1 MQTESEET
9 RIQEKPIDLTSIEEG
24 SSLSSLSGGNRV
36 LKKGP
41 WTVPE
46 DAILLNYVKKHGEGN
61 WNAVQK
67 HTGLSRCGKS
77 CRLRW
82 ANHLRPNL
90 KKGSF
95 TPEEEQLIIELHAK
109 MGNKWARMA
118 ALVSLQILSDITGFV
133 DLDND
138 DIDDI
143 IARHNLIVLT
153 APSSRLPRKFSNELY
168 FFAKKSTNMGLVV
181 QMPGRTD
188 NEIKN
193 YWNTRIK
200 RRQRA
205 GLPLY
210 PSNICYPVS
219 EENQQYKNSSEYMLS
234 DKQPNDHFQGSNFE
248 IPDTVLNNFNAT
260 HGSLYSASSFSDVNV
275 NSLLSQSFEPQSS
288 TIGNSTLSYMKH
300 SEKLYPTIP
309 SSISDGLSTF
319 AYMVVEPRGKQLT
332 SILGYP
338 CDPDPRKK
346 NLQHCGGAIPGSRA
360 LLNGV
365 FSAPGPILG
374 TSDLELPS
382 FQCTETEDSCW
393 PPCSSTLEATDVLGN
408 SPSETISLQSDCV
421 SPRQSGL
428 LEALVHEA
436 QTISNT
442 KKEPSIIN
450 NVDAYDLESESVNE
464 TKLESQSNPSISS
477 LSRSAGVFSSSTS
490 LISCGSVDEC
500 PHSNIFSNSN
510 NMMATKIFSSHKVQ
524 ERGTSFSVDFSR
536 PGSLLGSVWLEY
548 DSCRVREYSVLNDS
562 FATLLGQDLCSNFK
576 PVPVGTPSLTQGVGL
591 DAYLW
596 NKMPHACQ
604 MP

>member
-1 MQTESEET
+1 MNQMQNESEET
-9 RIQEKPIDLTSIEEG
+9 RIQENPIDSPSIEEG

-41 WTVPE
+41 WTVSE

-118 ALVSLQILSDITGFV
+118 AL
-133 DLDND
+133 
-138 DIDDI
+138 
-143 IARHNLIVLT
+143 
-153 APSSRLPRKFSNELY
+153 
-168 FFAKKSTNMGLVV
+168 
-181 QMPGRTD
+181 MPGRTD

-210 PSNICYPVS
+210 PPNICYPVS

-234 DKQPNDHFQGSNFE
+234 DKQANDHFQGSNFE

-260 HGSLYSASSFSDVNV
+260 HGSLYSASPFSDINV
-275 NSLLSQSFEPQSS
+275 NSLLSQSFEPQNN
-288 TIGNSTLSYMKH
+288 TFGNSTLSYMKH
-300 SEKLYPTIP
+300 SEKLYPAIP
-309 SSISDGLSTF
+309 GGISDGHSTF
-319 AYMVVEPRGKQLT
+319 AYMVLEPTGKQLT

-346 NLQHCGGAIPGSRA
+346 NLQHFGGAIPGSNA

-374 TSDLELPS
+374 TLDLELPS
-382 FQCTETEDSCW
+382 FQCVETEDSYW
-393 PPCSSTLEATDVLGN
+393 PLCSSTLEATDALGN

-421 SPRQSGL
+421 SPRRSGL

-442 KKEPSIIN
+442 KKEPSIIMN
-450 NVDAYDLESESVNE
+450 NVDALDLESESVNE
-464 TKLESQSNPSISS
+464 TKLESQSNPPISS

-490 LISCGSVDEC
+490 LISNGSVDEF
-500 PHSNIFSNSN
+500 PHSNVLSSSD
-510 NMMATKIFSSHKVQ
+510 NMMATEIFSSHKVR
-524 ERGTSFSVDFSR
+524 ERGTSLSVDFSR
-536 PGSLLGSVWLEY
+536 PG
-548 DSCRVREYSVLNDS
+548 R
-562 FATLLGQDLCSNFK
+562 QDLCSSYK
-576 PVPVGTPSLTQGVGL
+576 TVPVGTPSLSQGVGL
-591 DAYLW
+591 DAY
-596 NKMPHACQ
+596 Q
-604 MP
+604 

>member
-1 MQTESEET
+1 MNQMQTESEET

-118 ALVSLQILSDITGFV
+118 AL
-133 DLDND
+133 
-138 DIDDI
+138 
-143 IARHNLIVLT
+143 
-153 APSSRLPRKFSNELY
+153 
-168 FFAKKSTNMGLVV
+168 
-181 QMPGRTD
+181 MPGRTD

-536 PGSLLGSVWLEY
+536 PG
-548 DSCRVREYSVLNDS
+548 
-562 FATLLGQDLCSNFK
+562 QDLCSNFK